1 MGKYSVIESRHLD
14 KTCALPAELATHA
27 NHHTARLLSNCFCRQ
42 FLFFPSGIQQ
52 LRRILCSLF
61 RQQAAVLQVLIA
73 GAVIAG
79 GFILYNIIQNDP
91 EAKKALGDA
100 KGTTLPAIVTRLTDL
115 RSLLVLTVFV
125 TLQVKPRAPGARPRD
140 RLRRHT
146 TTPRA
151 RPRRPP
157 ARYMHCKYGNQ
168 FQRASTVFI

>member
-1 MGKYSVIESRHLD
+1 MGKYCAIESRHLD
-14 KTCALPAELATHA
+14 RTCALPAELANHA
-27 NHHTARLLSNCFCRQ
+27 NHHTAGFFSNCFCRQ
-42 FLFFPSGIQQ
+42 FLIVPSSIQQ
-52 LRRILCSLF
+52 LRRFLCSLF
-61 RQQAAVLQVLIA
+61 RQQAAFLQVLIA

-100 KGTTLPAIVTRLTDL
+100 KGTTFSAIVTRLTDL
-115 RSLLVLTVFV
+115 SSLVVLTVFV
-125 TLQVKPRAPGARPRD
+125 TLQVKPRAPGTRPRD

-157 ARYMHCKYGNQ
+157 ARYMHCTCGSQ
-168 FQRASTVFI
+168 FHRASTVFI

>member
-14 KTCALPAELATHA
+14 RTCALPAELATHA
-27 NHHTARLLSNCFCRQ
+27 NHHTARLFSNCCCCQ

-100 KGTTLPAIVTRLTDL
+100 KGTTFLAMVTRLTDL
-115 RSLLVLTVFV
+115 SSADYFCYIAG
-125 TLQVKPRAPGARPRD
+125 QAKGAWSEAKGQTKEAY
-140 RLRRHT
+140 HNAKGQAKEAT
-146 TTPRA
+146 
-151 RPRRPP
+151 
-157 ARYMHCKYGNQ
+157 
-168 FQRASTVFI
+168 S